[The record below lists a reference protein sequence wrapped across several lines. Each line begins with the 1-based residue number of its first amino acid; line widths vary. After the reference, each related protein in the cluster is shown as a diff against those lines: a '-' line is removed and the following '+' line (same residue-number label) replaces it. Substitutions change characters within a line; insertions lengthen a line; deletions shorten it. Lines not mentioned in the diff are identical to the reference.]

1 MLVWKILERSRGD
14 CTTDALAHALVF
26 VHAAFFA
33 HQPAAALTAMAPK
46 KGGKDKKDKGKDKGG
61 DASAEMTEKEVSL
74 ASQCG
79 RKKCLLPA

>member
-1 MLVWKILERSRGD
+1 
-14 CTTDALAHALVF
+14 
-26 VHAAFFA
+26 
-33 HQPAAALTAMAPK
+33 MAPK